1 MLVIAWLL
9 TYLLHGTLLLGL
21 AWLVSKPLS
30 RWSVSAEETVW
41 KLALVGALF
50 TASLQ
55 LAAGWEPVAG
65 RWGLANLSA
74 PVVAEERLVPSR
86 TEANPAP
93 ALRPLRSVRSGLP
106 AAPRPEIEAPAPMAR
121 LSMPSIP
128 AMVLG
133 MWALGVCL
141 LLAGYV
147 RSHSLLRRRLKAR
160 PRVVGGTLHSQLR
173 ALAAEAGFPEDVR
186 LTCSSRVPVP
196 LALGLRRPEICVPPK
211 ALAGLTH
218 EQQEGMLAHELAHLA
233 RRDPLWLVVSHVLS
247 CVFFF
252 QPLNWVARRRLRE
265 ISEMLS
271 DEWAVSRTGRPL
283 SLAGCLAEVA
293 GWSVARR
300 SLPVPSMADRPSH
313 LAQRIRR
320 LLDKGR
326 SPESPARRVWLGA
339 AMIVL
344 LIAVAAA
351 APAVSAHQEAQGK
364 QARAAH
370 AEAVASAAV
379 AAPET
384 WMDKSSGAAA
394 AGEAEDPQEHEVAEE
409 HDFDRHQG
417 DHDGSDHRGGQ
428 DFDFDFDFDFGEVDG
443 IVEGALASVDVG
455 LEALDGAIDNSMD
468 RAMEGQL
475 TALDAELDALD
486 GQLDSLDGE
495 LEQLSR
501 DHELSEA
508 DQEKLEEE
516 IERANEKI
524 HRTLAPQMEKLSRE
538 LSEKMSRDLPTAEM
552 RKVEEE
558 MKRLGERMGPSEEEL
573 ARMRSQ
579 IDAELRKHR
588 DEARLSREE
597 RKKIVQDAR
606 RMAEQYKPSE
616 EQRQEMKA
624 LARRHQALADQYRT
638 EHQGEIE
645 KATREMREAVDLQ
658 MRAVRE
664 ELRRTVDQRRQ
675 IEQEERRESR
685 EKSREKEIR
694 KDRKDD
700 EQKQKPPKMVLKLD
714 VITGKLELVPEV
726 PGC

>member
-50 TASLQ
+50 TVSLQ
-55 LAAGWEPVAG
+55 LAAGWEPIAG
-65 RWGLANLSA
+65 RWGLADRSS
-74 PVVAEERLVPSR
+74 PVVAEERIVPSR
-86 TEANPAP
+86 AEANRAST
-93 ALRPLRSVRSGLP
+93 LRPSRSLRSGLP
-106 AAPRPEIEAPAPMAR
+106 TAPQPQTEAPVPQAR
-121 LSMPSIP
+121 LSMPSISIP
-128 AMVLG
+128 ALALG
-133 MWALGVCL
+133 IWALGVCL

-173 ALAAEAGFPEDVR
+173 VLATEAGFSEDVR

-300 SLPVPSMADRPSH
+300 SLPVPSMADQPSH

-326 SPESPARRVWLGA
+326 SPESPARRLWLGA

-344 LIAVAAA
+344 LIVVAAA
-351 APAVSAHQEAQGK
+351 APAVSTAREPVQAKEALVAH
-364 QARAAH
+364 
-370 AEAVASAAV
+370 AVASAAV
-379 AAPET
+379 VAPAT
-384 WMDKSSGAAA
+384 WMDESAETEEADEAVAAN
-394 AGEAEDPQEHEVAEE
+394 EAEEPQEHEVAEE
-409 HDFDRHQG
+409 HEF
-417 DHDGSDHRGGQ
+417 DHDRRDHDRGE
-428 DFDFDFDFDFGEVDG
+428 DFDFDFDFNFDSGSIDYDG
-443 IVEGALASVDVG
+443 IVDSVMASV
-455 LEALDGAIDNSMD
+455 
-468 RAMEGQL
+468 EGQL
-475 TALDAELDALD
+475 DSLDS
-486 GQLDSLDGE
+486 QLDSLDGE
-495 LEQLSR
+495 LEQLSQ
-501 DHELSEA
+501 DHQLSDQE
-508 DQEKLEEE
+508 QEKLEAE
-516 IERANEKI
+516 IERVNEQVQ
-524 HRTLAPQMEKLSRE
+524 RTIQPQMEKLSRE
-538 LSEKMSRDLPTAEM
+538 LSEKMSRELPTREM
-552 RKVEEE
+552 RKLEEE
-558 MKRLGERMGPSEEEL
+558 MRQLGERMRPSEEEM
-573 ARMRSQ
+573 ARLRSQ
-579 IDAELRKHR
+579 VDAEMQKHR
-588 DEARLSREE
+588 AEAELSREE
-597 RKKIVQDAR
+597 RKKIARDAR

-616 EQRQEMKA
+616 EERREMRE
-624 LARRHQALADQYRT
+624 LAGRHQALADQFRVQHR
-638 EHQGEIE
+638 EEIDQ
-645 KATREMREAVDLQ
+645 ATREMREAVEQQ

-664 ELRRTVDQRRQ
+664 ELRRTLDQRHQ
-675 IEQEERRESR
+675 IEREERREERR
-685 EKSREKEIR
+685 EKGREKEIR
-694 KDRKDD
+694 KDSNDG
-700 EQKQKPPKMVLKLD
+700 EQKPPKPTKMVMKLD
-714 VITGKLELVPEV
+714 VMTGKLEFVPEV